1 MTRLTQALCA
11 SAALLTLT
19 TLAAPARAD
28 GRYWNDGPVVNA
40 SYIRTVDGH
49 FDEYMHYLQTTY
61 KASQEAA
68 KKAGLILSYRV
79 LIVEAR
85 TPQDPDIIL
94 VTELKNWAALDH
106 LGGKLEAVATQ
117 VEGSVDKANQGV
129 VDRNKIR
136 TILGSRTMQEAILK

>member
-1 MTRLTQALCA
+1 MTRTTQALCA
-11 SAALLTLT
+11 ATALLALT
-19 TLAAPARAD
+19 TLSAPVWAD

-61 KASQEAA
+61 KQQQEAA

-79 LIVEAR
+79 LLVEAR

-94 VTELKNWAALDH
+94 VVEYKNWAALDH
-106 LGGKLEAVATQ
+106 LGGKFEAIATQ

-129 VDRNKIR
+129 ADRNKIR
-136 TILGSRTMQEAILK
+136 AILGSRTMQEAVLK